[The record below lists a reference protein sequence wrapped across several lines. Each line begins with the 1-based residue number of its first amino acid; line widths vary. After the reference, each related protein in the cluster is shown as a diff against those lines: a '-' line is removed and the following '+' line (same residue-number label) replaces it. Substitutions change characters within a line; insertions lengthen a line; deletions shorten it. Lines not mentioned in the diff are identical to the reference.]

1 MTSIIYHSKDLD
13 GYCSGAI
20 IKMALEEK
28 NAEYQ
33 LIGYDYGQPFPWDKI
48 KYGSSV
54 IMADVSLP
62 MHDMMVL
69 AEQTKWNFTWLDH
82 HKSAIEDFLKLPQ
95 QYQSGIPHVLDS
107 RFAACELCWK
117 YFYPNRPLPLAIEL
131 LGKYDTWRENGT
143 MYWDDVILPFQY
155 GMRLECTSP
164 ETFPLGILGTNHLLN
179 DTIAWG
185 KAILKYQA
193 NVDAY
198 AAKGAFEIDFK
209 GYKAICMNGG
219 GTNSQ
224 AFKTVY
230 DEAKHDLMM
239 PFKFNGKQ
247 WVFSIY
253 TTKDIDCSV
262 MCKEM
267 LGGGHSRACG
277 FQIDDINEFFTT
289 YPIVK

>member
-13 GYCSGAI
+13 GYTSGAI

-62 MHDMMVL
+62 MEDMVKL

-82 HKSAIEDFLKLPQ
+82 HKSAIDDFLKLPE

-117 YFYPNRPLPLAIEL
+117 YFYPNRSMPVCVEH
-131 LGKYDTWRENGT
+131 LGMYDTWRGNGT
-143 MYWDDVILPFQY
+143 QYWDDVILPFQY
-155 GMRLECTSP
+155 GMRLYCTSP
-164 ETFPLGILGTNHLLN
+164 ETFPIGVIN
-179 DTIAWG
+179 DLTYVAEITKIG
-185 KAILKYQA
+185 QAILKYQA

-239 PFKFNGKQ
+239 LFVFNGLQ
-247 WVFSIY
+247 WKFGIY
-253 TTKDIDCSV
+253 TTKEIDCGALAKT
-262 MCKEM
+262 MG
-267 LGGGHSRACG
+267 GGGHEKSAG
-277 FQIDDINEFFTT
+277 FQVDNIYNFFDGQ
-289 YPIVK
+289 KQL